1 MSTNMNLV
9 AEMTAILEEYRLDV
23 QREINKAA
31 KEAADLTQRQLQQK
45 SPKRKKGKGRGKY
58 ARGWK
63 VKRKEDGAGLVSYV
77 VYNGA
82 RPGLTHVL
90 EHGHV
95 ARNQYGSYGRVRA
108 IPHIGPAADAGIQ
121 RFDLSCRARIR
132 RMT

>member
-1 MSTNMNLV
+1 MSKSLNLV
-9 AEMTAILEEYRLDV
+9 AEMTAVLDEYRLDV
-23 QREINKAA
+23 QKEIDKAA
-31 KEAADLTQRQLQQK
+31 KEAAELTQRQLKQT
-45 SPKRKKGKGRGKY
+45 SPKRQKGKGRGKY

-95 ARNQYGSYGRVRA
+95 VRNQYGSFGRVRA
-108 IPHIGPAADAGIQ
+108 IPHIGKAAEAGIQ

-132 RMT
+132 RLT